1 MEQPIQW
8 NDEVI
13 AEARKTFAVRRLA
26 IVPNVLTPQAASLLR
41 QDAQD
46 FSASAKK
53 NHIMMQVHSGELLKR
68 PEAAVHTLM
77 NSPDLAKLVNA
88 IVFGSGSARPSNAEQ
103 LGICPCAN
111 RESYSLYNADFGC
124 KLNYYEGEE
133 RGIGWHFDKET
144 SWQGPT
150 YVVIYTIMLRKL
162 EEDAVLPRSSAAA
175 LSPPPPVYEVLE
187 QGRIHRFVIAENSLH
202 IHDTRDVYHRALVPR
217 GYKRRALL
225 MHFSTAPCRP
235 SPRAKGFSARL
246 IWLNVWGRLHLAGAT
261 ARDMR
266 ADDALLLLSCALL
279 LVFSCGLAL
288 GELGRRRSAL

>member
-1 MEQPIQW
+1 MDQPIQW
-8 NDEVI
+8 NDDAVV
-13 AEARKTFAVRRLA
+13 EARKTFAARRLA
-26 IVPNVLTPQAASLLR
+26 IIPNVLTPQAASLLR
-41 QDAQD
+41 QDAQS

-68 PEAAVHTLM
+68 PEAAVHSLM

-88 IVFGSGSARPSNAEQ
+88 IVGANEQ

-111 RESYSLYNADFGC
+111 RETYSLYNADFGC
-124 KLNYYEGEE
+124 KLNYYEGDE

-162 EEDAVLPRSSAAA
+162 EEDAVLPRSKAACT
-175 LSPPPPVYEVLE
+175 PPPVYEVLE
-187 QGRIHRFVIAENSLH
+187 NGRIHRFVIAENSLH
-202 IHDTRDVYHRALVPR
+202 IHDTRDVYHRALVPQ

-235 SPRAKGFSARL
+235 SAHAKGFSARL
-246 IWLNVWGRLHLAGAT
+246 IWLNVWGRLHLASAT
-261 ARDMR
+261 ARELR
-266 ADDALLLLSCALL
+266 ADDALLLLSCTLL
-279 LVFSCGLAL
+279 LVSCGLAL
-288 GELGRRRSAL
+288 GERGRRRVT